1 MLFINP
7 VNEQVICTRLTPTM
21 YTLRQ
26 AAKVTGK
33 APNTIRNAIKKGR
46 ISASQDDLGKFAISA
61 TELHRIY
68 PPINEHPVDQ
78 VNLHKID
85 PLTTLPVNTIEIKAL
100 EDKVKLLE
108 TTLEDARQ
116 DRDEW
121 RKQAQQLALAPPEKS
136 GKGRVLGFLWKK

>member
-1 MLFINP
+1 MSGQFAQFGPPI
-7 VNEQVICTRLTPTM
+7 M

-26 AAKVTGK
+26 AAKATGK

-46 ISASQDDLGKFAISA
+46 ISASQDDAGQFAISA
-61 TELHRIY
+61 VELHRIY
-68 PPINEHPVDQ
+68 PPINELHTDR

-85 PLTTLPVNTIEIKAL
+85 PPSVPPLNTIEIKAL

-121 RKQAQQLALAPPEKS
+121 RKQAQQLALSPPEKS
-136 GKGRVLGFLWKK
+136 GTGRVLGFLWRK

>member
-1 MLFINP
+1 
-7 VNEQVICTRLTPTM
+7 M

-26 AAKVTGK
+26 AAKATGK

-46 ISASQDDLGKFAISA
+46 ISASQDDLGKFSISVA
-61 TELHRIY
+61 ELHRIY
-68 PPINEHPVDQ
+68 PAINEHPVDR

-85 PLTTLPVNTIEIKAL
+85 RHTEQVQNTSEISAL

-108 TTLEDARQ
+108 ATLEDARQ

-136 GKGRVLGFLWKK
+136 GDRRVLGFLWRK